1 MKLFKWMDVY
11 SHTYVQFA
19 TQLYTRYSVLLLC
32 SRQRYWDQIKTAP
45 LFFLLAQKQMLKE
58 KRKKKDESLSASP
71 ADPLGL
77 VFRRHDDHWDR
88 LQRAQRLQT
97 SNEAMS
103 QSHIRLLLELITTTA
118 N

>member
-1 MKLFKWMDVY
+1 
-11 SHTYVQFA
+11 
-19 TQLYTRYSVLLLC
+19 
-32 SRQRYWDQIKTAP
+32 
-45 LFFLLAQKQMLKE
+45 MLKE

-103 QSHIRLLLELITTTA
+103 QSHIRLAAAAGHRRRLWTVMALV
-118 N
+118 

>member
-1 MKLFKWMDVY
+1 MYSSLLSCTLGTVY
-11 SHTYVQFA
+11 SYCAAGRGIGTKLR
-19 TQLYTRYSVLLLC
+19 QL
-32 SRQRYWDQIKTAP
+32 P
-45 LFFLLAQKQMLKE
+45 FFFLLAQKQMLKE